1 MAGEALPAQPPA
13 QGSAA
18 PTAAFGTLHFDRA
31 PTHEELQTVQ
41 QAAQQATTTGPL
53 PPTPDSSSL
62 QQQQHQELQIQRRT
76 KTSQQASVADAVKSI
91 KASDFLAVYQVPCAR
106 QGFLTGIGG
115 GAVVG
120 ALRYI
125 LGAGVPKA
133 ANWAVGAFA
142 LGGIVSFEVCQAA
155 RRAEAA
161 KMKRVVEV
169 YDRKQADMRQR
180 EAEKARNAAAAAAR
194 AEETRRLEEAAKR
207 AARPWYKVW

>member
-1 MAGEALPAQPPA
+1 MAGDSSSSSSPAPAQP
-13 QGSAA
+13 STA
-18 PTAAFGTLHFDRA
+18 PTAAFGTQHFDRA
-31 PTHEELQTVQ
+31 PTSEELQAAR
-41 QAAQQATTTGPL
+41 QAPQA
-53 PPTPDSSSL
+53 PPQTTPDQSSSSSSSAPTKPSH
-62 QQQQHQELQIQRRT
+62 QQR
-76 KTSQQASVADAVKSI
+76 ASVSDAVKSI
-91 KASDFLAVYQVPCAR
+91 KASDFLTVYQVPCAR

-125 LGAGVPKA
+125 LGASVPRA

-169 YDRKQADMRQR
+169 YDRKQADLQRQK
-180 EAEKARNAAAAAAR
+180 AEKARHAAAAAAR
-194 AEETRRLEEAAKR
+194 AEESRRLEEAARR
-207 AARPWYKVW
+207 AARPWYKFW

>member
-1 MAGEALPAQPPA
+1 MAGELPASAQP
-13 QGSAA
+13 STA
-18 PTAAFGTLHFDRA
+18 PTAAFGTQHFDRA
-31 PTHEELQTVQ
+31 PTHEELQTAQ
-41 QAAQQATTTGPL
+41 TPPIPDQASL
-53 PPTPDSSSL
+53 P
-62 QQQQHQELQIQRRT
+62 QQQQQQQQQRRPKAT
-76 KTSQQASVADAVKSI
+76 QQASVADAVKSI

-194 AEETRRLEEAAKR
+194 AEEAKRLEEKAKQ
-207 AARPWYKVW
+207 AARPWYKIW

>member
-1 MAGEALPAQPPA
+1 MAGDSSSSPAPAPP
-13 QGSAA
+13 STA
-18 PTAAFGTLHFDRA
+18 PTAAFGTQHFDRA
-31 PTHEELQTVQ
+31 PTSEDLQAQ
-41 QAAQQATTTGPL
+41 QAAASQA
-53 PPTPDSSSL
+53 PPQTSDQTSTQPKPSS
-62 QQQQHQELQIQRRT
+62 QR
-76 KTSQQASVADAVKSI
+76 ASVSDAVKSI
-91 KASDFLAVYQVPCAR
+91 KASDFLTVYQVPCAR

-125 LGAGVPKA
+125 LGANVPKA

-169 YDRKQADMRQR
+169 YDRKQADRQQQK
-180 EAEKARNAAAAAAR
+180 EAERARHAAAAAAR
-194 AEETRRLEEAAKR
+194 AEETKRLEEAARR
-207 AARPWYKVW
+207 AARPWYKFW

>member
-1 MAGEALPAQPPA
+1 MAAGDSSPLPAPAQP
-13 QGSAA
+13 SAA
-18 PTAAFGTLHFDRA
+18 PTAAFGTQHFDRA
-31 PTHEELQTVQ
+31 PTTEELKAAAASAAAAA
-41 QAAQQATTTGPL
+41 AAQSPL
-53 PPTPDSSSL
+53 PPTSEQSTS
-62 QQQQHQELQIQRRT
+62 QQQQQQQQQQTPSPQR
-76 KTSQQASVADAVKSI
+76 ASVSDAVKSI
-91 KASDFLAVYQVPCAR
+91 KASDFLTVYQVPCAR

-169 YDRKQADMRQR
+169 YDRKQAELRQR
-180 EAEKARNAAAAAAR
+180 EAEKARHAAAAAAR
-194 AEETRRLEEAAKR
+194 AEETKRLEEAARR
-207 AARPWYKVW
+207 AARPWYKFW

>member
-1 MAGEALPAQPPA
+1 M
-13 QGSAA
+13 
-18 PTAAFGTLHFDRA
+18 
-31 PTHEELQTVQ
+31 
-41 QAAQQATTTGPL
+41 
-53 PPTPDSSSL
+53 
-62 QQQQHQELQIQRRT
+62 
-76 KTSQQASVADAVKSI
+76 ADAVKSI

-194 AEETRRLEEAAKR
+194 AEEAKRLEEKAKQ
-207 AARPWYKVW
+207 AARPWYKIW